1 MIPSTAHSQSYL
13 TFSGWY
19 GLTAAKT
26 FLTLEPDT
34 KLAIFDRDRTVGG
47 TWAQDRIY
55 PNLVAQV
62 EHGYFN
68 YPGTPMPKAGATG
81 DNLVTG
87 DMVFKYL
94 DRFADEHDLK
104 RRIHFGSDVER
115 VERSLTGWR
124 LTVNGVLVEAKKLII
139 ATGVTSIENKAPF
152 NVDPDAIPVIH
163 CKRIA
168 GDVPVLTS
176 PDVNHVV
183 LVGAAKSA
191 YDAAYFLSSLGKKI
205 TWIIRPN
212 GGGPMPIMPAEVLGM
227 NTITLGSTRLMSYL
241 SPSLMTSNRWL
252 KNFFNSTTFG
262 KWLVKA
268 HWAFITSRADKAAGF
283 GPSAGF
289 LNALKPDIQDAR

>member
-1 MIPSTAHSQSYL
+1 MVAIAEPATPSYL
-13 TFSGWY
+13 TFLGWY

-104 RRIHFGSDVER
+104 RRIQFGSDVEK
-115 VERSLTGWR
+115 VERSLTGWI
-124 LTVNGVLVEAKKLII
+124 LTVNGVLVESKKLII
-139 ATGVTSIENKAPF
+139 ATGVTSIENKVPF

-168 GDVPVLTS
+168 REVPVLTS
-176 PDVNHVV
+176 PDVNHV
-183 LVGAAKSA
+183 
-191 YDAAYFLSSLGKKI
+191 FFFFFFFFF
-205 TWIIRPN
+205 
-212 GGGPMPIMPAEVLGM
+212 
-227 NTITLGSTRLMSYL
+227 YL
-241 SPSLMTSNRWL
+241 HCT
-252 KNFFNSTTFG
+252 
-262 KWLVKA
+262 VYC
-268 HWAFITSRADKAAGF
+268 
-283 GPSAGF
+283 
-289 LNALKPDIQDAR
+289 